1 MSCSRSRLAVSPTTR
16 SAFDETAARAT
27 LAYTPSPPV
36 TTLNLHK
43 TAHLALA
50 DGTIFKG
57 HAFGASGTTVGEVVF
72 TTGMTGYQE
81 VLTDPSYTGQIV
93 TMCAPHIGNTGVN
106 TDDAESLHGKPHVAG
121 FIVREPSELPSNYR
135 AQQSLSDYL
144 ERNGIVALGGIDT
157 RRLVR
162 IIRDRGAQNGCI
174 GTAPPDE
181 LVDRARAAPK
191 MQGLDLVSRVTPA
204 EPYNFEESRGDWRVS
219 FDAEQPVRGD
229 AVLRHGRPLHVVAMD
244 FGAKRNILR
253 CLVDAGCRVT
263 GVPART
269 SAKDILALE
278 PDGIFLSNGPGDP
291 AALGYAVS
299 TIAELVG
306 KRPIFGICLGHQLL
320 AQALGA
326 KTYKLKFGH
335 RGLNQPVKDLK
346 TGRVEITLQNHGFA
360 VDVPSLGKRAETTH
374 LHLNDQTSEGLAV
387 PDAAAFSVQYHPEA
401 ASGPH
406 DSLYLFRRFTDA
418 MLAAP

>member
-1 MSCSRSRLAVSPTTR
+1 
-16 SAFDETAARAT
+16 
-27 LAYTPSPPV
+27 
-36 TTLNLHK
+36 LNLPK
-43 TAHLALA
+43 TAYLALA

-57 HAFGASGTTVGEVVF
+57 YAFGTNATAAGEVVF

-81 VLTDPSYTGQIV
+81 VLTDPSYAGQIV
-93 TMCAPHIGNTGVN
+93 TMCAPHIGNTGIN
-106 TDDAESLHGKPHVAG
+106 AEDAESLQGQPHVAG
-121 FIVREPSELPSNYR
+121 FIMREPADEPSNYR
-135 AQQSLSDYL
+135 AQQSLAAYL
-144 ERNGIVALGGIDT
+144 EKHGIVALGGIDT

-162 IIRDRGAQNGCI
+162 LTRDRGSQNGCI
-174 GTAPPDE
+174 GVGSPDE

-191 MQGLDLVSRVTPA
+191 MQGLDLVSRVTPT
-204 EPYNFEESRGDWRVS
+204 ERYEFEESRGAAWRAG
-219 FDAEQPVRGD
+219 FELGEPVRG
-229 AVLRHGRPLHVVAMD
+229 AGRLRHSRPLHVVAMD
-244 FGAKRNILR
+244 FGAKKNILR

-278 PDGIFLSNGPGDP
+278 PDGVFLSNGPGDP
-291 AALGYAVS
+291 AVLGYAVT
-299 TIAELVG
+299 TISELVG
-306 KRPIFGICLGHQLL
+306 KKPIFGICLGHQLL
-320 AQALGA
+320 AQALGG

-387 PDAAAFSVQYHPEA
+387 PDAKAFSVQYHPEA

-406 DSLYLFRRFTDA
+406 DSLYLFQRFTDS
-418 MLAAP
+418 MLASS